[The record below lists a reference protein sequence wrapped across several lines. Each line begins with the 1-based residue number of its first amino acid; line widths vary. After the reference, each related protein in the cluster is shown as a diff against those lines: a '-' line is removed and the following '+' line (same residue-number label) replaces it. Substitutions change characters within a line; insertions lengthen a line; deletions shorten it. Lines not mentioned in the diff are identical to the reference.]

1 MIHVLQDLPD
11 NAIGIEA
18 EGKVTK
24 EDYEGTIK
32 PLIVEKQRAQDKVR
46 LLYVLGDEFEG
57 YTPVRSGRTLRW
69 RSNGRALGTQ
79 GRGERPEWIRKSLS
93 LFSWMVPGEL
103 KVYHTGE
110 QVRSQEVAIGGMSRA
125 GESEMKR
132 GVIGRPVVL
141 LAMAPTSRCRSG
153 P

>member
-32 PLIVEKQRAQDKVR
+32 PLIDEKQRAHDKVR

-57 YTPVRSGRTLRW
+57 YTPGAIWEDSTLAFKRPGSW
-69 RSNGRALGTQ
+69 
-79 GRGERPEWIRKSLS
+79 ERIAVVSDHEWIRKSLS

-110 QVRSQEVAIGGMSRA
+110 Q
-125 GESEMKR
+125 GEARKWLS
-132 GVIGRPVVL
+132 
-141 LAMAPTSRCRSG
+141 AA
-153 P
+153 

>member
-32 PLIVEKQRAQDKVR
+32 PLIDEKQRAHDKVR

-57 YTPVRSGRTLRW
+57 YTPGAIWEDSTW
-69 RSNGRALGTQ
+69 
-79 GRGERPEWIRKSLS
+79 ERIAVVSDHEWIRKSLS

-110 QVRSQEVAIGGMSRA
+110 Q
-125 GESEMKR
+125 GEARKWLS
-132 GVIGRPVVL
+132 
-141 LAMAPTSRCRSG
+141 AA
-153 P
+153 

>member
-32 PLIVEKQRAQDKVR
+32 PLIDEKQRAHDKVR

-57 YTPVRSGRTLRW
+57 YTPGAIWEDSTLAFKRPGSW
-69 RSNGRALGTQ
+69 
-79 GRGERPEWIRKSLS
+79 ERIAVVSDHEWIRKVAVVVL
-93 LFSWMVPGEL
+93 LDGAGRAEGLPHGR
-103 KVYHTGE
+103 TG
-110 QVRSQEVAIGGMSRA
+110 RSEEVAIGGMSRA
-125 GESEMKR
+125 ARAK
-132 GVIGRPVVL
+132 
-141 LAMAPTSRCRSG
+141 
-153 P
+153 